1 MKTVAT
7 PLSNFGSAPAASGW
21 ERRSEA
27 EVNPIF
33 YPTRA
38 CSQVEVNPIL
48 ESLWV
53 YHLFCDTTIGG
64 DALTIDKVTFWIAQK

>member
-1 MKTVAT
+1 MMKTVAT

-27 EVNPIF
+27 EVNPI
-33 YPTRA
+33 
-38 CSQVEVNPIL
+38 L

-53 YHLFCDTTIGG
+53 YHLFCDTTVGG

>member
-27 EVNPIF
+27 EVNPI
-33 YPTRA
+33 
-38 CSQVEVNPIL
+38 L

-53 YHLFCDTTIGG
+53 YHLFCDTTVGG
-64 DALTIDKVTFWIAQK
+64 DALTIDKVTFWIA